1 MDVDELDGEGILERD
16 RYPEGGSEEDV
27 VGAPDERG
35 EVGGKGL
42 AGFRTA
48 MEGGE
53 GVKLAARDDAV
64 AGDCGAVFDRTG
76 AEVDPEV
83 AISGGEEGA
92 GALGDG
98 RGGIAGGVGVGV
110 GFGIGEGREV
120 KEVEVDVIRVRIRVL
135 FAEVVLDD
143 GVDGGVGDGEERG
156 AERGRD
162 GVNGGG

>member
-1 MDVDELDGEGILERD
+1 MDVDELDGEGILECD
-16 RYPEGGSEEDV
+16 RYPEGGSEEHV
-27 VGAPDERG
+27 VGAPDEGG
-35 EVGGKGL
+35 EVGGEGL
-42 AGFRTA
+42 VGFGTA
-48 MEGGE
+48 VEGGE

-64 AGDCGAVFDRTG
+64 AGYCGAVVDRTG

-98 RGGIAGGVGVGV
+98 GGGFSGGVGVGV

-120 KEVEVDVIRVRIRVL
+120 EEVEVDVVRVRVL

-156 AERGRD
+156 AQRGR
-162 GVNGGG
+162 GGANAGG